1 MSCTSCGSVNS
12 NCSCSDNC
20 PNKTSDITLFDGTF
34 NVLEIPCNASL
45 NDVLSLLELYTTNMS
60 SELSS
65 MTTYVLA
72 DGSCLDLA
80 AGSYSLQQIM
90 TAVIDALCNNSVCP
104 LSVSISQGDKPDS
117 LIATPSGGTGPYTYQ
132 WSIADN
138 WNMWILTN
146 TTSDTVGIEVNEEE
160 PPLLDGCGTN
170 NNSRI
175 GLVKVTITDANG
187 CVAKDTYLYINI
199 TCG

>member
-60 SELSS
+60 SELSN
-65 MTTYVLA
+65 MTTYVLS
-72 DGSCLDLA
+72 DESCLDLA

-90 TAVIDALCNNSVCP
+90 TAVIEKLCEFSCNMQVNITNNTDNY
-104 LSVSISQGDKPDS
+104 LTANI
-117 LIATPSGGTGPYTYQ
+117 TNGTAPYTYE
-132 WSIADN
+132 WTIGDN
-138 WNMWILTN
+138 WGMWVLETP
-146 TTSDTVGIEVNEEE
+146 TTSTVRVVVNETE
-160 PPLLDGCGTN
+160 PPLLDGCGVN
-170 NNSRI
+170 NNSRV
-175 GLVKVTITDANG
+175 GLVKLTVTDANG
-187 CVAKDTYLYINI
+187 CVAKDSYLYVNI
-199 TCG
+199 ICGG

>member
-1 MSCTSCGSVNS
+1 MSCTSCGSGNS

-45 NDVLSLLELYTTNMS
+45 NDVLALLEVYTTNMV
-60 SELSS
+60 SELSN

-90 TAVIDALCNNSVCP
+90 TAVIEKLCEPACNMQVNITNNTDNY
-104 LSVSISQGDKPDS
+104 LTANI
-117 LIATPSGGTGPYTYQ
+117 TNGTAPYTYN
-132 WSIADN
+132 WTIGDN
-138 WNMWILTN
+138 WGMWVLETPTTN
-146 TTSDTVGIEVNEEE
+146 TVRVVVNEEE
-160 PPLLDGCGTN
+160 PPLLDGCGVD
-170 NNSRI
+170 NNSRV
-175 GLVKVTITDANG
+175 GLVKLTVTDANG
-187 CVAKDTYLYINI
+187 CVAKDSYLYVNI
-199 TCG
+199 ICGG